1 VITHTLHD
9 KTNGI
14 LSMVNDNRQT
24 KWSRDDEAILVQTLR
39 LQKASGNWRVT
50 TPKKSAW
57 AACEKA
63 LAGSEVVSGGASKTL
78 VAIKNRWQRVR
89 FDFLG
94 YMR

>member
-1 VITHTLHD
+1 MI
-9 KTNGI
+9 
-14 LSMVNDNRQT
+14 NDNRPT

-39 LQKASGNWRVT
+39 LQKVSGNWKGT

-57 AACEKA
+57 TACEKV
-63 LAGSEVVSGGASKTL
+63 LAGSEAVSGGGPKTL